1 MNQQA
6 TNGEAGRLLPGAP
19 GSASP
24 VTDDAWDAYNR
35 QACGLHYIA
44 HKMRRMEIA
53 LRAAAEC
60 IESNKR
66 HLEIMGRHCTVGTG
80 QVLDEIANVLRSP
93 NNQAHP
99 TAAKTGMDGTEN
111 L

>member
-1 MNQQA
+1 MELTESIERKA
-6 TNGEAGRLLPGAP
+6 EAGFAAAP

-35 QACGLHYIA
+35 QACGTHYIA
-44 HKMRRMEIA
+44 HKMRNMEIA

-66 HLEIMGRHCTVGTG
+66 HLEIMGRNCTVGTG

-93 NNQAHP
+93 NDQSSPA
-99 TAAKTGMDGTEN
+99 TVGGKEQ
-111 L
+111 